1 MIAESLF
8 SEAAPPKP
16 VLISFAAPTGG
27 MGTTLLASNLAITL
41 AKKGSS
47 VLLADL
53 ALTEASCHLA
63 LGILRPERHLGSV
76 VTKEVVEVREAIIPT
91 SVNNLSLLAGHPET
105 PDVANLAY
113 LTKQKILT
121 SLATLPYDFILLD
134 AGSGTGAD
142 TLDFF
147 LAGEHCIA
155 IAQATAVGLEPFYR
169 FLRAMLHRLLMESL
183 NRKRYQ
189 VLASSLDS
197 LSPLRGLWEMHESRA
212 EDLASVER
220 GILGRNFG
228 FVQTGFSSDKELRM
242 GVQLEALIR
251 RYFLC
256 PVKFLGGIEWDPQA
270 AAAHRGLEPIAK
282 AYPLCPFS
290 LSVEKLAN
298 LILKEVR
305 EPSPSEGHLSPVPVG
320 GLNAYQ
326 LLELPYNAAPKDLQS
341 AYARLLEPYLET
353 SPLTLSLYTKEERE
367 SIRDRLEEA
376 YKMLINSGLRQRYDE
391 DLIAKGHM
399 RSEQRIQEYREEKA
413 DAGYASASAPNPNP
427 QQEDTATRAHRNLET
442 VLQEISHFDGDALR
456 RVREA
461 QGISVAEIVSETN
474 IRSWYIEC
482 IEGEKFES
490 LPGLIYLKGFV
501 RQVARY
507 LHLDPERVLA
517 DYLDCYHA
525 WKQKAK

>member
-1 MIAESLF
+1 MIADSLF
-8 SEAAPPKP
+8 PEASSPRP
-16 VLISFAAPTGG
+16 VLVSFGAPTGG
-27 MGTTLLASNLAITL
+27 LGTTLLASNLAITL

-63 LGILRPERHLGSV
+63 LGIVRPERHLGSV
-76 VTKEVVEVREAIIPT
+76 VSKEVVEVREAIIPT
-91 SVNNLSLLAGHPET
+91 SVNNLSLLAGHPEA
-105 PDVANLAY
+105 PEVANLAY
-113 LTKQKILT
+113 LTKQKILA
-121 SLATLPYDFILLD
+121 SLSTLPYDFVLLD

-142 TLDFF
+142 TLDFL
-147 LAGEHCIA
+147 LAGRHCIS
-155 IAQATAVGLEPFYR
+155 IVQATAVGVEPFYR

-189 VLASSLDS
+189 ALASSLDS
-197 LSPLRGLWEMHESRA
+197 LSPLRGLWEMQETRA

-220 GILGRNFG
+220 GIEGRDFG
-228 FVQTGFSSDKELRM
+228 FVQTGFSNDKELRM

-256 PVKFLGGIEWDPQA
+256 PVRFLGGVEWDPQA

-298 LILKEVR
+298 LLLKEVR
-305 EPSPSEGHLSPVPVG
+305 EPSPSEGHLAPVPAG

-367 SIRDRLEEA
+367 AIRDRLEEA

-391 DLIAKGHM
+391 ELIAKGQM
-399 RSEQRIQEYREEKA
+399 RPEQRIPEYREEKA
-413 DAGYASASAPNPNP
+413 EGGYAASSAPGPNP
-427 QQEDTATRAHRNLET
+427 QQEDTAARTHRNLET
-442 VLQEISHFDGDALR
+442 VLQEISHFNGEALR

-482 IEGEKFES
+482 IEAEKFES